1 MMTLPCV
8 ARYTLRAAPMLHPQ
22 PPPWG
27 REVEKGVD
35 VRLTLRFG
43 ELARRAAQ
51 AVYGRLFAGAASPLL
66 SGKRPDGAPLT
77 GHHHTFFLPTDE
89 DGDGRLDHL
98 TLYCAAGFGPEEQQ
112 ALAALDHV
120 SAPEENLHVALQRLP
135 GTQPADFPD
144 APLLATAL
152 RWRSATPF
160 SLTRHYKTR
169 GRKRDRFPPEQLPEA
184 NLREEAARRGL
195 PTIIALERLE
205 TGTLWDH
212 ARRCATGSRPVY
224 WGEFHQR
231 RAFGGGRHGD
241 EMGVG
246 FDITFAEPATGP
258 IALGYACHFG
268 LGLFVPA

>member
-1 MMTLPCV
+1 MTTLPRV
-8 ARYTLRAAPMLHPQ
+8 ARYTLHTAPIAPRRGM
-22 PPPWG
+22 
-27 REVEKGVD
+27 GVD
-35 VRLTLRFG
+35 VRATLRFG

-51 AVYGRLFAGAASPLL
+51 AVYGQRFAGAASPIL
-66 SGKRPDGAPLT
+66 SGKRPDGAPLA
-77 GHHHTFFLPTDE
+77 GHNHAFFLPTDE
-89 DGDGRLDHL
+89 DGDGALDHL
-98 TLYCAAGFGPEEQQ
+98 TLYCAAGFGPQEQQ
-112 ALAALDHV
+112 ALEALETI

-135 GTQPADFPD
+135 GAQPADFPD

-169 GRKRDRFPPEQLPEA
+169 GQKRDRFPPEQLPEA

-195 PTIIALERLE
+195 PPIASLTWLE
-205 TGTLWDH
+205 TGALWHH
-212 ARRCATGSRPVY
+212 AERRPTSDRAVY

-231 RAFGGGRHGD
+231 RAFGEGRHG
-241 EMGVG
+241 EAMGVG
-246 FDITFAEPATGP
+246 FEITFAEPARGP